1 MKLISKK
8 EQFVLTFTKKYFSI
22 VNEKILKGENF
33 MVKKLLIDADSCPVV
48 DLALKIAK
56 EFELQPILFC
66 DTSHQIERENVLT
79 IIVSK
84 GRDAADFRLVKEVG
98 KGDIIITNDY
108 GLAAMCLAKGGYVIN
123 ANGKYLTSDNIDSL
137 LYIRHEHV
145 KIRKAGGRTKGPK
158 KRTEENNNVFE
169 INFRKLCERVQ

>member
-1 MKLISKK
+1 M
-8 EQFVLTFTKKYFSI
+8 E
-22 VNEKILKGENF
+22 
-33 MVKKLLIDADSCPVV
+33 KKLLIDADSCPVL
-48 DLALKIAK
+48 DLALNIAK
-56 EFELQPILFC
+56 EYPLRPILFC

-84 GRDAADFRLVKEVG
+84 GRDAADFRLVNEVN

-108 GLAAMCLAKGGYVIN
+108 GLAAMCLAKEGYVIT

-137 LYIRHEHV
+137 LFFRHEYV

-158 KRTEENNNVFE
+158 KRVEENDIIFE
-169 INFRKLCERVQ
+169 NNFRKLCELVR

>member
-1 MKLISKK
+1 MN
-8 EQFVLTFTKKYFSI
+8 T
-22 VNEKILKGENF
+22 
-33 MVKKLLIDADSCPVV
+33 KLLIDADSCPVV

-56 EFELQPILFC
+56 EYHLQPILFC

-108 GLAAMCLAKGGYVIN
+108 GLAAMCLAKGGYVID

-137 LYIRHEHV
+137 LFIRHEHV

-158 KRTEENNNVFE
+158 KRTEENNVFFE
-169 INFRKLCERVQ
+169 NNFRKLCERVQ